1 MSLPAWNQNQKP
13 NLHHA
18 LFFGSDAELAD
29 VAVPFLRAGLTQG
42 DALVLVC
49 DQPKNALLLDALDI
63 HDERITCLERSSI
76 YQHTAVAV
84 DSYRRAIER
93 LLRDGAGR
101 VRLVGEVDFGETT
114 ATWAEWARFEAVV
127 NVALAPYPYWNVCA
141 YDTRTLPEPILAA
154 GLATHPNLLT
164 PAGRTSNDRYEEP
177 SALLRRWAV
186 HDPDPIEASDPAFAF
201 ALTHA
206 TQLSAVRDGIRAVL
220 ASAGVTYRMSSD
232 LMIVVSEVAANG
244 LIHGLPP
251 VQVRVWAAPERLV
264 ATVTDRGN
272 GIDDPLAGYVPAHVD
287 EPNEAGLGLW
297 VARLLC
303 HQVQMSSTPD
313 GFTVRLTITT
323 SDPGPRF

>member
-1 MSLPAWNQNQKP
+1 MSLLAWNQKP

-18 LFFGSDAELAD
+18 LFFGSDAELVD

-49 DQPKNALLLDALDI
+49 DEPKNALLVDALGG
-63 HDERITCLERSSI
+63 HDERITSLERSSI

-84 DSYRRAIER
+84 DRYRRAIER

-101 VRLVGEVDFGETT
+101 VRLVGEVDFGETA
-114 ATWAEWARFEAVV
+114 ATWAEWSCFEAVV

-164 PAGRTSNDRYEEP
+164 AAGRISNDHYEEP

-220 ASAGVTYRMSSD
+220 ASAGVPFRMWSD

-244 LIHGLPP
+244 LVHGLPP

-264 ATVTDRGN
+264 ATVTDRGD
-272 GIDDPLAGYVPAHVD
+272 GIDDPLVGYVPSADVD
-287 EPNEAGLGLW
+287 EPDRAGLGLW

-303 HQVQMSSTPD
+303 HHVQMSSTPD

-323 SDPGPRF
+323 SDPDPR